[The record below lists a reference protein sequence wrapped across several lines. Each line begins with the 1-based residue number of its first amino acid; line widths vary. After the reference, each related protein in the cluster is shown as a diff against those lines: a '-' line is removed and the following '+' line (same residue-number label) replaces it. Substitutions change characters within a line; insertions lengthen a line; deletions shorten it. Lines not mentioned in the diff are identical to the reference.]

1 MSEAC
6 INKIELDAE
15 TLSQSR
21 ALVAHEA
28 AHVLVSEKLGM
39 PVERIELAIYDDGK
53 QSGTVVRRG
62 SVNAN
67 KDELATAFA
76 AGFAGELVVL
86 GEVEMQ
92 KRGFKGFAHDSKQMN
107 RLGYKTQDQK
117 VALVK
122 KAMEIIERN
131 KEEYAHLV
139 AQLHEAFKEQLMLGR
154 NSYTTE
160 RIVH

>member
-6 INKIELDAE
+6 INEIELDAE

-28 AHVLVSEKLGM
+28 AHVLVSEKQGL
-39 PVERIELAIYDDGK
+39 PVWKIHLTITDDGK
-53 QSGTVVRRG
+53 QSG
-62 SVNAN
+62 SVTW
-67 KDELATAFA
+67 KDLTHATDENMAVAYA

-86 GEVEMQ
+86 GEAEMQ
-92 KRGFKGFAHDSKQMN
+92 KQGFGGFSQDSKHMN

-122 KAMEIIERN
+122 KAMDIIERN
-131 KEEYAHLV
+131 KDEYKHLV
-139 AQLHEAFKEQLMLGR
+139 AQLYEAFKEQLMLGR